1 MVLIDRESAKNNPE
15 KVEEKA
21 NQYIA
26 RAIRHISTTFF
37 NGQMEEEL
45 PSGFSQSPFYNII
58 HRENIT
64 VLELLELAEN
74 YLSEYVQI
82 AKIRRGTEKDIR
94 SKNDRSKAM
103 YEIARIFAFASIYVD
118 IEHVPGQENYLG
130 DKLFLVSK
138 LLELTPTGA
147 NVNMKKILSSDNPFF
162 DYTTTRPIHWRK
174 TREGGYEYVPSPI
187 SHGPKK
193 THTIKFES
201 LDFTGPVDTFG
212 SLETI
217 PVLHIDFR
225 NEKTPESAA
234 NKVIRK

>member
-1 MVLIDRESAKNNPE
+1 MVLIDRESAENNPE

-26 RAIRHISTTFF
+26 RAIRHINTTFF
-37 NGQMEEEL
+37 SGQMEEEL
-45 PSGFSQSPFYNII
+45 PTSFSQSPFYNII

-64 VLELLELAEN
+64 VYDLLELAET
-74 YLSEYVQI
+74 YLSEYVQF
-82 AKIRRGTEKDIR
+82 ARIRRPTEKDIR
-94 SKNDRSKAM
+94 AKNDRSKAM
-103 YEIARIFAFASIYVD
+103 YEIARIFAFSSIYVD

-138 LLELTPTGA
+138 LLELTPTGS
-147 NVNMKKILSSDNPFF
+147 NVDMKKILSSDNPFF
-162 DYTTTRPIHWRK
+162 DYTTTRPVHWRK
-174 TREGGYEYVPSPI
+174 TEEGGYEYPSSPI
-187 SHGPKK
+187 SHGPRK

-201 LDFTGPVDTFG
+201 LDLTGPIDTFG

-234 NKVIRK
+234 NKVLRK